1 MKLDDINL
9 IYYAKNF
16 GRNALPDI
24 FFKKVFKSI
33 RDYETVSDKE
43 ELNARLAY
51 YFKSDDT
58 FEVLKDAVAVKDFK
72 KTISTT
78 YFFDLKEFLHFF
90 KSHIKFAFHFG
101 DETHVNSYPTLF
113 KARPIY
119 GDNSNSILFK
129 LNKRRHFKWVDDT
142 LSFSDKKNKMV
153 WRGKAWHAL
162 RTEFVK
168 KFYDHPLCDVGQ
180 VNKLKENKPWV
191 KGFLSIKEQLKYKFI
206 FCPEGNDV
214 ATNLKWVMSSNSL
227 CIMPK
232 PNYETWFME
241 GTLVA
246 GVHYVEVE
254 SDCSNLEEKLEYYSK
269 NEKEAQ
275 IIIENAHKHVKQF
288 QNKKFEDLLC
298 LKVLE
303 KYAVLSNQKDY
314 FKF

>member
-1 MKLDDINL
+1 MNL

-16 GRNALPDI
+16 GRNALPEI

-33 RDYETVSDKE
+33 KEYEAVCDKE

-51 YFKSDDT
+51 YFKSDET
-58 FEVLKDAVAVKDFK
+58 FEVPEEAVAVKDFK

-90 KSHIKFAFHFG
+90 KSPIKFAFHFG

-113 KARPIY
+113 KARPIN
-119 GDNSNSILFK
+119 GDNANSILFK
-129 LNKRRHFKWVDDT
+129 LNKRRHFKWVNDNLKFT
-142 LSFSDKKNKMV
+142 DKKSKMV

-162 RTEFVK
+162 RTDFVK
-168 KFYDHPLCDVGQ
+168 KFYNNPLCNVGQ
-180 VNKLKENKPWV
+180 VNKLKEDKPWV
-191 KGFLSIKEQLKYKFI
+191 KGFLTLEEQLKYKFI

-214 ATNLKWVMSSNSL
+214 ATNLKWVLSSNSL

-254 SDCSNLEEKLEYYSK
+254 ADCSNLEEKLEYYSK
-269 NEKEAQ
+269 NDGKAQ
-275 IIIENAHKHVKQF
+275 IIIDNANKHVKRF
-288 QNKKFEDLLC
+288 QNKKMEDLLC